1 MPLTKGVKRRWKM
14 INGQKETN
22 RRASVRPGAAR
33 WFICMPKIPIL
44 VYFEGLG
51 MEYFGMSYV
60 QFLFLMP
67 FGVFY
72 GHLVYYV
79 LVWYIFSKFGMFYEE
94 KSGSPGAT

>member
-1 MPLTKGVKRRWKM
+1 MVKRKQ
-14 INGQKETN
+14 IGGHQCDPGLPDGLFACQK
-22 RRASVRPGAAR
+22 SQF
-33 WFICMPKIPIL
+33 WYI
-44 VYFEGLG
+44 FEGLG
-51 MEYFGMSYV
+51 MEYFGMSFV